1 MSSNVKLKFESEQ
14 DQLIMFCKTASQGS
28 MFCKGLFH
36 VSVFGIICRGGK
48 TNTVVGQE
56 TATH

>member
-36 VSVFGIICRGGK
+36 DSVFGNIYVEVA
-48 TNTVVGQE
+48 NTVVGQE
-56 TATH
+56 TH